1 MSSMP
6 RLRPGT
12 VLAPALA
19 GLVLALAAQPAA
31 GDVVFRASVTPTTV
45 SSPAKLTYGLTMVNR
60 GDAEERFSVALISPT
75 YHPSPSRLG
84 ASESGSV
91 NRTGMPEIEGPARVL
106 GGYVYVAGLLAS
118 CSVAGEGDH
127 GYGLDGMSFDVGLP
141 ARSTSVLRVAYEAGL
156 PFWPDLDLRLRFLL
170 GPQLTTG
177 AAGTLET
184 RRKVLTPQ
192 PAITGNVAVH
202 LTFATSPATG
212 VSGYDAHPPLAL
224 GEHLA
229 IVGAAKPAIVGQRVE
244 LRYARIGTQANVLER
259 GRAARPK
266 VDARGRFRARWTPK
280 RPGSY
285 ELWAR
290 YVSQQ
295 RGLLSD
301 DTCPRL
307 VRVTR
312 R

>member
-1 MSSMP
+1 MSAMP
-6 RLRPGT
+6 RSRLGT
-12 VLAPALA
+12 ALAPALT
-19 GLVLALAAQPAA
+19 GLVLALAPPSAA
-31 GDVVFRASVTPTTV
+31 GDVAFRASVTPTAV
-45 SSPAKLTYGLTMVNR
+45 SSPARLTYSLTMVND
-60 GDAEERFSVALISPT
+60 GGTEERFSVALVSPT
-75 YHPSPSRLG
+75 YHATPARTG

-91 NRTGMPEIEGPARVL
+91 HRTGMPEIEGPARVL
-106 GGYVYVAGLLAS
+106 GGYVYVAGLLPS
-118 CSVAGEGDH
+118 CSVAGVGDH

-141 ARSTSVLRVAYEAGL
+141 ARSTSVLRIAYEAGL

-177 AAGTLET
+177 EAGTLAT
-184 RRKVLTPQ
+184 RRKVVTPQ
-192 PAITGNVAVH
+192 PAIIGNVAVH
-202 LTFATSPATG
+202 LTFSTSPATG
-212 VSGYDAHPPLAL
+212 VGGYDAHPPLEL
-224 GEHLA
+224 GKRLA
-229 IVGAAKPAIVGQRVE
+229 IVGDTKPVIAGQRVE
-244 LRYARIGTQANVLER
+244 LRYARVGTRANVLER
-259 GRAARPK
+259 GRVARPK

-290 YVSQQ
+290 YVSRQ

-312 R
+312 P